1 IGFRNIDPTHC
12 FTPIGFFSRSALPRA
27 SSHCSDPW
35 RSICSMLIRSTP
47 AAPPLAVDLMPG
59 RLQRLS
65 VTDQPVE
72 TIEAIALL
80 LLGFCA
86 QLRSPF
92 TNFREQDCLSKS
104 QFHTPLFCRRCFHQ
118 SVQCLSESACLT
130 PGPLCGPGY

>member
-1 IGFRNIDPTHC
+1 
-12 FTPIGFFSRSALPRA
+12 
-27 SSHCSDPW
+27 
-35 RSICSMLIRSTP
+35 
-47 AAPPLAVDLMPG
+47 MPG

-92 TNFREQDCLSKS
+92 TNF
-104 QFHTPLFCRRCFHQ
+104 TP
-118 SVQCLSESACLT
+118 ESPA
-130 PGPLCGPGY
+130 